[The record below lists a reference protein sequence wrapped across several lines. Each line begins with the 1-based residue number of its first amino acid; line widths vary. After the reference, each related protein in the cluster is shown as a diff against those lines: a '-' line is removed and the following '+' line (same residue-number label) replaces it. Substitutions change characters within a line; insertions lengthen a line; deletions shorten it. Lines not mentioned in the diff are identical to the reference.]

1 MPYLVGELV
10 DLAPPGDDLL
20 PYFVTWEN
28 DPALL
33 RLSDSPSQAPR
44 GWDGARSMFDA
55 LRSGPGLFYGIYAK
69 GGHPI
74 GYLGANIDDRDRRA
88 CVYIVVGDAGYQGRG
103 YGTDAMRVL
112 LRHLFDGLG
121 LHRAYLFVHESNQR
135 AIRCY
140 EKWGSSGR
148 ADSAKPAR
156 LHTRRC
162 HGVLARFAPSSGAAV
177 TALRLAAGCPAYP
190 APSHHV
196 EAVVASCSSH
206 RGRHRQP
213 GCDPGWRRAVHQQHW
228 WLGRREPRRGR
239 CR

>member
-1 MPYLVGELV
+1 LRRGTMPYLVGELV

-140 EKWGSSGR
+140 EKCGFVWEGRLREHLREGSTY
-148 ADSAKPAR
+148 SAEIAM
-156 LHTRRC
+156 
-162 HGVLARFAPSSGAAV
+162 GVLAHEFRAV
-177 TALRLAAGCPAYP
+177 
-190 APSHHV
+190 
-196 EAVVASCSSH
+196 
-206 RGRHRQP
+206 
-213 GCDPGWRRAVHQQHW
+213 DPG
-228 WLGRREPRRGR
+228 PP
-239 CR
+239 